1 MVMARMIYDYTKSIL
16 ERSCKEKSVF
26 IKEYKK
32 ASKVL
37 LPHEMEKLKNW
48 LHYFTADKPEL
59 RELLEIANVILVS

>member
-1 MVMARMIYDYTKSIL
+1 MARMIYDYTKSVL
-16 ERSCKEKSVF
+16 ERSCKEKNVF

-37 LPHEMEKLKNW
+37 LPHEMEKLMNW

-59 RELLEIANVILVS
+59 QELLEEVNTILVS